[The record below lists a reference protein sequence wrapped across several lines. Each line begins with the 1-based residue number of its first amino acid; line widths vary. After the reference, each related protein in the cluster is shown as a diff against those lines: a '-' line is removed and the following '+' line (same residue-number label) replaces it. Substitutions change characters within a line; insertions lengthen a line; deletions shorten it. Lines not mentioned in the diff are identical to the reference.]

1 MKKTLA
7 LSSALMLAA
16 CASTPPPVAELTAM
30 PASYDNAASIPGA
43 AIEREW
49 WRAFG
54 DPALDSLIAEALE
67 ANQDLAAGVA
77 RVRQSRASL
86 RSATASLLPSIS
98 GGASASSNSEDGFDD
113 FSTSGRLSAS
123 YQLDLFGENRAGRRA
138 SKANY
143 EAQQFDQR
151 GLELTVQSDVAFTYF
166 SIIATRERLEVAR
179 SNLEISER
187 IYNIIEKRYEA
198 GDVSGF
204 DVASQK
210 AALANARARIP
221 QIEQQLVSLESALA
235 VLLGRTPQQY
245 HAPQGDLLAAA
256 PPQIDAGLPSD
267 LLLRR
272 PDLRSAEA
280 GLRSAN
286 ANVDA
291 ARAAFFPSVDLS
303 SGLSAAPLTGGTSVI
318 GSFAASLA
326 QPVFNGGRLIAGLE
340 GAKAGLDQQIARYR
354 QATLNALRD
363 VEVSLAA
370 LSTAEQR
377 EAQLQIAKD
386 ASEQSLSLAETRYNA
401 GADNLTSLLNA
412 QSTFFNASDSLVQGR
427 LDRLTAATDLYAA
440 LGGGWSEEQAAL

>member
-1 MKKTLA
+1 MKKILL

-16 CASTPPPVAELTAM
+16 CASTPPQVADLTEM
-30 PASYDNAASIPGA
+30 PGSYDHAASVPGA
-43 AIEREW
+43 EVEQEW

-54 DPALDSLIAEALE
+54 DPDLDTLIAEALA

-77 RVRQSRASL
+77 RVRQARASL
-86 RSATASLLPSIS
+86 SSATASLLPSIS
-98 GGASASSNSEDGFDD
+98 GGASASSNSENGFDD

-123 YQLDLFGENRAGRRA
+123 YQLDIFGETRANRRA
-138 SKANY
+138 SKASY
-143 EAQQFDQR
+143 DAQQFDQR

-166 SIIATRERLEVAR
+166 SIIAQRERLDVAK

-204 DVASQK
+204 DVASQQ

-221 QIEQQLVSLESALA
+221 QIEQQLVSLETALA
-235 VLLGRTPQQY
+235 VLLGRIPQQY
-245 HAPQGDLLAAA
+245 HAPEGNLLAAV
-256 PPQIDAGLPSD
+256 PPAIDVGLPSD

-272 PDLRSAEA
+272 PDLLGAEA
-280 GLRSAN
+280 SLRAAN

-291 ARAAFFPSVDLS
+291 ARAAFFPSIDLS

-401 GADNLTSLLNA
+401 GADDLTSLLNA

-427 LDRLTAATDLYAA
+427 LDRLTAATDLYVA
-440 LGGGWSEEQAAL
+440 LGGGWSEATPPQ